1 MTRWHH
7 RTGLVLAALIVAPLA
22 AQAQI
27 NQLLAQG
34 DTRTNENAQAQQ
46 SVERLADQA
55 GDLLADYRTE
65 TKVVEG
71 LGVYNGLLQR
81 QIDNQLAEKQ
91 ILEDSIGKVSLI
103 ERQILPLMM
112 RMIDSLEEFIGLD
125 VPFLADERSERI
137 DRLRTMMERSDVT
150 AAEKF
155 RRVIEAYQIE
165 SDYGRTIESYKGGVD
180 KDGATLDVDFLRF
193 GRVAL
198 LYQTIGG
205 DTGAW
210 NNDARA
216 WEELPPE
223 TYKKAAA
230 TGISIAL
237 KEKAPDLLV
246 LPIPAAQGVGQ

>member
-1 MTRWHH
+1 MTRWLH
-7 RTGLVLAALIVAPLA
+7 RTGLVLAALSLAPLA

-34 DTRTNENAQAQQ
+34 ERRTNENAQAQQ
-46 SVERLADQA
+46 RVESLADQA
-55 GDLLADYRTE
+55 ADLLAEYRTV

-71 LGVYNGLLQR
+71 LAVYNGLLQR
-81 QIDNQLAEKQ
+81 QIDNQEAEKQ
-91 ILEDSIGKVSLI
+91 VLEESIGKVSLI
-103 ERQILPLMM
+103 ERQILPLMIS
-112 RMIDSLEEFIGLD
+112 MIDSLEEFIQLD
-125 VPFLADERSERI
+125 VPFLAEERAERI

-165 SDYGRTIESYKGGVD
+165 GDFGRTIESYKD
-180 KDGATLDVDFLRF
+180 SLEIDGQTLDVEMLRF

-198 LYQTIGG
+198 LYQTING

-210 NNDARA
+210 NNETRA
-216 WEELPPE
+216 WEALPPE
-223 TYKKAAA
+223 TYKKATA
-230 TGISIAL
+230 TGIEIAN

-246 LPIPAAQGVGQ
+246 LPIQAAQGAGQ